1 MILIRT
7 IKLLKNLRKSELYFI
22 ITQIKTLI
30 YAKKPKKV
38 YNQKNIIKQNLIN
51 YIIKVNSTK
60 TNTFLNITDNKGN
73 LKLSFSS
80 GLLGLK
86 KRQKTTQPN
95 AFIQL
100 FKKVFLKAKFLK
112 NKTISLQFKN
122 VKPFHELLILKMLK
136 NKIFIKTVRSY
147 NLYPHNGCRP
157 KKIKRFKRKT
167 KRMSL

>member
-60 TNTFLNITDNKGN
+60 TNTFLRTLN
-73 LKLSFSS
+73 
-80 GLLGLK
+80 
-86 KRQKTTQPN
+86 
-95 AFIQL
+95 
-100 FKKVFLKAKFLK
+100 
-112 NKTISLQFKN
+112 
-122 VKPFHELLILKMLK
+122 
-136 NKIFIKTVRSY
+136 
-147 NLYPHNGCRP
+147 
-157 KKIKRFKRKT
+157 
-167 KRMSL
+167 